1 VLEVLY
7 VNIVVIYY
15 KRKNFMKFK
24 AFMLFLLSQLFF
36 LSLANANADA
46 NQSYK
51 LRQGDLIQVSVW
63 GEDKMQKESLVLP
76 DGNITYPLAGRVE
89 VAGLTSTEVEK
100 RIAEKL
106 KAYLPDPQVS
116 VVIVSITGNIAH
128 VMGKVL
134 KPGQVLMRGPMT
146 VLDALS
152 IAGGLDKFADRSG
165 IKVLRKT
172 PQGQKAIP
180 VYYDQLIRGQ
190 NLESNITLN
199 PGDTILVP

>member
-1 VLEVLY
+1 MLDVLY
-7 VNIVVIYY
+7 VNIIVIYY
-15 KRKNFMKFK
+15 TRKFIMKFK
-24 AFMLFLLSQLFF
+24 AFMLFILSQLFF
-36 LSLANANADA
+36 LSIANANADA

-152 IAGGLDKFADRSG
+152 MAGGLDKFADRSG

-190 NLESNITLN
+190 NLEGNITLN

>member
-1 VLEVLY
+1 
-7 VNIVVIYY
+7 
-15 KRKNFMKFK
+15 MKLK
-24 AFMLFLLSQLFF
+24 AFVWLILGQLLFI
-36 LSLANANADA
+36 SLCNANSDA

-76 DGNITYPLAGRVE
+76 DGSITYPLAGRVE

-100 RIAEKL
+100 RIVEKL

-116 VVIVSITGNIAH
+116 VVIVSITGNVAH

-134 KPGQVLMRGPMT
+134 KPGQVLMPGPMT

-152 IAGGLDKFADRSG
+152 MAGGLDKFADRGS

-190 NLESNITLN
+190 NLESNITLI
-199 PGDTILVP
+199 PGDTVLVP

>member
-1 VLEVLY
+1 
-7 VNIVVIYY
+7 
-15 KRKNFMKFK
+15 MKIK
-24 AFMLFLLSQLFF
+24 ILLWLIISQLF
-36 LSLANANADA
+36 LMSISVANAEAA
-46 NQSYK
+46 QSYK

-63 GEDKMQKESLVLP
+63 GEDKLQKESLVLP

-89 VAGLTSTEVEK
+89 VVGLTSTEVEK

-116 VVIVSITGNIAH
+116 VVIVSITGNTAH

-134 KPGQVLMRGPMT
+134 KPGQVLMTGPMT

-152 IAGGLDKFADRSG
+152 MAGGLDKFADRNN

-172 PQGQKAIP
+172 PQGQKAIS
-180 VYYDQLIRGQ
+180 VHYDQLIRGQ
-190 NLESNITLN
+190 ELESNITLN

>member
-1 VLEVLY
+1 
-7 VNIVVIYY
+7 
-15 KRKNFMKFK
+15 MKTK
-24 AFMLFLLSQLFF
+24 TLLWLFISQL
-36 LSLANANADA
+36 LLISMSTANAGDA
-46 NQSYK
+46 QSYK

-63 GEDKMQKESLVLP
+63 GEDKLQKESLVLP
-76 DGNITYPLAGRVE
+76 DGSITYPLAGRVD
-89 VAGLTSTEVEK
+89 VVGLTSTEVEK

-106 KAYLPDPQVS
+106 KTYLPDPQVS
-116 VVIVSITGNIAH
+116 VVIVNIAGNLAH

-134 KPGQVLMRGPMT
+134 KPGQVLMTGPMT

-152 IAGGLDKFADRSG
+152 MAGGLDKFADRSA

-180 VYYDQLIRGQ
+180 VHYDQLLRGQ
-190 NLESNITLN
+190 NLDSNITLL

>member
-1 VLEVLY
+1 MRIKTLLW
-7 VNIVVIYY
+7 ITIGQL
-15 KRKNFMKFK
+15 
-24 AFMLFLLSQLFF
+24 MLMSM
-36 LSLANANADA
+36 SIANAGAVQA
-46 NQSYK
+46 YK

-63 GEDKMQKESLVLP
+63 GEDKLQKESLVLP
-76 DGNITYPLAGRVE
+76 DGSITYPLAGRVE
-89 VAGLTSTEVEK
+89 VVGLTSTEVEK

-116 VVIVSITGNIAH
+116 VVIEKITGNLAH

-134 KPGQVLMRGPMT
+134 KPGQVLMTGPMT

-152 IAGGLDKFADRSG
+152 MAGGLDKFADRSN
-165 IKVLRKT
+165 IKVLRNT

-180 VYYDQLIRGQ
+180 VYYDQLLRGQ

>member
-1 VLEVLY
+1 
-7 VNIVVIYY
+7 
-15 KRKNFMKFK
+15 MKFK

-36 LSLANANADA
+36 LSFANANADA

-180 VYYDQLIRGQ
+180 VYYDELIRGQ

>member
-1 VLEVLY
+1 MFCMLILSLY
-7 VNIVVIYY
+7 IIQG
-15 KRKNFMKFK
+15 KFFMKFK

-36 LSLANANADA
+36 LSIANANADA

-152 IAGGLDKFADRSG
+152 MAGGLDKFADRSG